1 VINCSQVNGEEEE
14 EYRKTCIF
22 ASLSLQV
29 VFAYVITY
37 LDRIFKEE
45 QMILISKWNNFIKLM

>member
-45 QMILISKWNNFIKLM
+45 QNDINFKTKQFY